1 MLESADSSRERV
13 VYFLDLATYHRS
25 KTTMAELQK
34 LGLNVLFNSPE
45 NPCLNTAELF
55 IRASKAK
62 IKAKRSE
69 VR

>member
-1 MLESADSSRERV
+1 M
-13 VYFLDLATYHRS
+13 DLATYHRS